1 MESVCDKMEQFD
13 FESIGLDIEK
23 TRLKARNN
31 NIYLSDNQIE
41 ILKRY
46 NIDYQK
52 YNSISSLLFDIE
64 EILNSGMGED
74 DLEIL
79 SNDIQEFN
87 YYNNTNK

>member
-1 MESVCDKMEQFD
+1 MEQFD

-41 ILKRY
+41 ILKRH

>member
-1 MESVCDKMEQFD
+1 MEQFD

>member
-1 MESVCDKMEQFD
+1 MEQFD

-23 TRLKARNN
+23 TRLKTRNN

>member
-1 MESVCDKMEQFD
+1 MEQFD

-52 YNSISSLLFDIE
+52 YNSISSLLFDVE

>member
-1 MESVCDKMEQFD
+1 MEQFD
-13 FESIGLDIEK
+13 FEFIGLDIEK

>member
-1 MESVCDKMEQFD
+1 MEQFD

-23 TRLKARNN
+23 TRLKARNR
-31 NIYLSDNQIE
+31 NIYLSDSQIE

-52 YNSISSLLFDIE
+52 YNSISALLFDIE